1 MGAGLQ
7 SSWRARRAR
16 LTAALEGAVTILAF
30 TESGR
35 MRRLRLPKRVL
46 AIFTL
51 TFVILVAGS
60 TISILNLFRGQV
72 DLARIAYLEREN
84 RSLASLLQGQAE
96 HLSRLRLE
104 VERLKSSSRTS
115 AWFPG
120 WTPRRRRWW
129 APARGGEPGR
139 SCPRNGRGSR
149 RGLQP
154 AGRLTIAGADSR
166 RRDVPGHCRRPR
178 G

>member
-1 MGAGLQ
+1 MGAGLR

-104 VERLKSSSRTS
+104 VERLKEFEQNLRVVSGLDSQ
-115 AWFPG
+115 G
-120 WTPRRRRWW
+120 
-129 APARGGEPGR
+129 APMVGTGQ
-139 SCPRNGRGSR
+139 GRGAR
-149 RGLQP
+149 QELPKKR
-154 AGRLTIAGADSR
+154 
-166 RRDVPGHCRRPR
+166 
-178 G
+178 